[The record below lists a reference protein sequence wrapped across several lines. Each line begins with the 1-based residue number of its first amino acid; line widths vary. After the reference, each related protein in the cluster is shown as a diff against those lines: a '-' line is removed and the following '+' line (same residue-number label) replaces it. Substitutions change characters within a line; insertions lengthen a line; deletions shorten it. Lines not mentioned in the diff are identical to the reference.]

1 MSMNSKSPPIGNE
14 EQHANYRVSSRKTIA
29 LGSDVHVKEFNL
41 AADEEIPWHRHTQM
55 FDVFY
60 CLEGRLDIEL
70 ADIAS
75 GQRLQALA
83 LNAGQSARVEAGTA
97 HRPHN
102 RGPGICRFLLVQ
114 GVGKYDYIPYK
125 PAQTQEPK

>member
-1 MSMNSKSPPIGNE
+1 MNSTSTRTGKE
-14 EQHANYRVSSRKTIA
+14 EQHTNYRVSSRKIVA
-29 LGSDVHVKEFNL
+29 LGTDVQVKEFNL

-70 ADIAS
+70 ADVES
-75 GQRLQALA
+75 GQRLQTLV
-83 LNAGQSARVEAGTA
+83 LKAGESAKVEVATA

-102 RGPGICRFLLVQ
+102 CGSGMCRFLLVQ
-114 GVGKYDYIPYK
+114 GIGKYDYIPYK
-125 PAQTQEPK
+125 PTQSQETK

>member
-1 MSMNSKSPPIGNE
+1 MNSTSAEIGKE
-14 EQHANYRVSSRKTIA
+14 EQHAKYVVSSRKTIA
-29 LGSDVHVKEFNL
+29 LGSDVHVKEFHL
-41 AADEEIPWHRHTQM
+41 AAGEEIPWHRHTQM

-70 ADIAS
+70 AEVES
-75 GQRLQALA
+75 GRRLQPLA
-83 LNAGQSARVEAGTA
+83 LNAGESVKVEAGTA

-102 RGPGICRFLLVQ
+102 RGPGVCRFLLVQ

-125 PAQTQEPK
+125 PAQSQEEK

>member
-1 MSMNSKSPPIGNE
+1 MNRAPARPGE
-14 EQHANYRVSSRKTIA
+14 EDQQANYRVSSRKMIA
-29 LGSDVHVKEFNL
+29 LGSDVQVREFNL
-41 AADEEIPWHRHTQM
+41 AADEEIPWHRHTQV

-75 GQRLQALA
+75 GERLQPLT
-83 LNAGQSARVEAGTA
+83 LNAGESARVEAGTA

-102 RGPGICRFLLVQ
+102 RGPGVCRFLLVQ
-114 GVGKYDYIPYK
+114 GVGQYDYIPHK
-125 PAQTQEPK
+125 PGKSQGAQ

>member
-1 MSMNSKSPPIGNE
+1 MNPTSPRIGKE
-14 EQHANYRVSSRKTIA
+14 VQHSRYVVSSRRVIA
-29 LGSDVHVKEFNL
+29 LGSDVHVKEFTL
-41 AADEEIPWHRHTQM
+41 TAGEEIPWHRHTQV

-70 ADIAS
+70 AEVET
-75 GQRLQALA
+75 GRRLQALF
-83 LNAGQSARVEAGTA
+83 LNAGESIKVETGTA

-114 GVGKYDYIPYK
+114 GIGKYDYIPYK
-125 PAQTQEPK
+125 PVQSQEKK

>member
-1 MSMNSKSPPIGNE
+1 MNFTPPQIGKE
-14 EQHANYRVSSRKTIA
+14 EQHSKYVVSSRKMIA

-41 AADEEIPWHRHTQM
+41 AAGEEIPWHRHTQM

-70 ADIAS
+70 AEVES
-75 GQRLQALA
+75 GRRLQALA
-83 LNAGQSARVEAGTA
+83 LNAGESAKVEAGTA

-102 RGPGICRFLLVQ
+102 RGPGMCRFLLVQ
-114 GVGKYDYIPYK
+114 GVGKYDYIQYK
-125 PAQTQEPK
+125 PDQSQEAK